1 MVEAVAA
8 VSGWVPPRAEVGL
21 PPRRKHRAVAA
32 LSEVERAEHKRLAEV
47 WGCSLGEAVRRAI
60 RESLRA
66 EAARRA
72 VLTGLGGEAADPG
85 MFG

>member
-1 MVEAVAA
+1 MRA
-8 VSGWVPPRAEVGL
+8 VSGRVPPNVEVGF

-32 LSEVERAEHKRLAEV
+32 LSEVERAEHRRLAEL

-60 RESLRA
+60 RESLQA

-72 VLTGLGGEAADPG
+72 VLIGLGGEGGDSG